1 MSKDKRSGQSSL
13 HSLFELKDNWDAPHF
28 SWHDHYHPDAPPGLF
43 YPKMRVEEFLTCA
56 VKAFPDRAAL
66 HFYSTTWTYKDLQ
79 NRVERV
85 AGHLKNMGIKP
96 GDRALM
102 VLPNSPEFIVLWFA
116 LHYCG
121 AEIVHGSPLYPGRDV
136 ANLIERTKPKIVV
149 GLDVRLEP
157 CTDALKLAKNVN
169 VPFLIVTSIAPHL
182 PVRLRAIYG
191 LKTWLSGSIK
201 VAKGTKIVRFHS
213 LYSSKVEPMT
223 TPATNDDSR
232 VAVLQPTGGTTG
244 TPKLAMVTH
253 KNLVAQVCQGN
264 SMARREPGTDV
275 SLAVLP
281 FFHVYGS
288 TVIMLTSI
296 AGAATL
302 VIMPRFD
309 VRQVAEAIEKY
320 RISALPLVPF
330 MFEALDGELARR
342 PRNLSNLGIVTS
354 GASPL
359 DPEIRERFVELTGAA
374 VTEGY
379 GLSEASPVLTANIKE
394 SNRYGTVGLPL
405 PDTEIKL
412 VDPFEGKRDMAIGE
426 VGELIARGP
435 QIMKGYLDN
444 PEETANTIRDGW
456 LFTGDLAIMD
466 EDGFFKIVDRKKDM
480 IISGG
485 LNVFPSEVEAKIL
498 ECANVAECAVVGQ
511 KDPRWGER
519 VVAYV
524 VAKPGATIDGKHLK
538 EECRSLLAQYK
549 IPREFHV
556 VDKLP
561 TNFLG
566 KIRRAEL
573 RANLPAVG
581 DEPQAAAG

>member
-1 MSKDKRSGQSSL
+1 MVSESKSGGQKL
-13 HSLFELKDNWDAPHF
+13 EALYDLKDNWDAPRF
-28 SWHDHYHPDAPPGLF
+28 PWHDHYHKETAPGCH

-56 VKAFPDRAAL
+56 VKKFPDRAAI
-66 HFYSTTWTYKDLQ
+66 HFYSTTWTYKELLS
-79 NRVERV
+79 RVQRV
-85 AGHLKNMGIKP
+85 AGHLKSMGIKP
-96 GDRALM
+96 GDRAMM
-102 VLPNSPEFIVLWFA
+102 VLPNCPEFIVLWFA

-121 AEIVHGSPLYPGRDV
+121 AEIIHGSPLYPGRDV
-136 ANLIERTKPKIVV
+136 ANLIERTKPKILV

-157 CTDALKLAKNVN
+157 CTDALKLAG
-169 VPFLIVTSIAPHL
+169 VPFLIVTSLASHL

-191 LKTWLSGSIK
+191 LKTWLSGAIK
-201 VAKGTKIVRFHS
+201 VPKSTKVVKFDS
-213 LYSSKVEPMT
+213 LYSSKVEPLIKPVT
-223 TPATNDDSR
+223 DDDSR
-232 VAVLQPTGGTTG
+232 IAVLQPTGGTTG

-253 KNLVAQVCQGN
+253 KNLVAQVGQGS
-264 SMARREPGTDV
+264 SMARHEPGTDV
-275 SLAVLP
+275 ALAVLP

-296 AGAATL
+296 SGAATM
-302 VIMPRFD
+302 VVMPRFE

-320 RISALPLVPF
+320 KISALPLVPF
-330 MFEALDGELARR
+330 MFEALAEELARR
-342 PRNLSNLGIVTS
+342 PRNCSSLELVTS

-359 DPEIRERFVELTGAA
+359 DPEVRDRFVKLTGAV

-379 GLSEASPVLTANIKE
+379 GLSEASPVLTANIRE
-394 SNRYGTVGLPL
+394 SNRYGTVGLPI
-405 PDTEIKL
+405 PDTEIKI
-412 VDPFEGKRDMAIGE
+412 VDPFEGKREMAVGE

-466 EDGFFKIVDRKKDM
+466 EDGYFRIVDRKKDM

-498 ECANVAECAVVGQ
+498 ECQNVAECAVVGQ
-511 KDPRWGER
+511 KDQRWGER

-524 VAKPGATIDGKHLK
+524 VPKPGATLDVKHLK
-538 EECRSLLAQYK
+538 EECRSLMAQYK

-556 VDKLP
+556 VEKLP

-573 RANLPAVG
+573 RAGLPAVG